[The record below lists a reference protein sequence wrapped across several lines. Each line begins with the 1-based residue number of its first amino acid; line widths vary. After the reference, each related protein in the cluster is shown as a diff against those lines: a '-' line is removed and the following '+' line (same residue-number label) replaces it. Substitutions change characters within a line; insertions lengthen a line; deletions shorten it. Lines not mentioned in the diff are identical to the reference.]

1 MRLALPY
8 FCLLLGA
15 TRDRL
20 LTEDI
25 FLFSRE
31 LISLCSDDKRLRAIV
46 TENSNGSNPAHALIQ
61 DTHMNA
67 HTLKL
72 HILSAKCIH
81 VLVVAEMLT

>member
-1 MRLALPY
+1 MRLAFPY

-46 TENSNGSNPAHALIQ
+46 TENS
-61 DTHMNA
+61 
-67 HTLKL
+67 
-72 HILSAKCIH
+72 
-81 VLVVAEMLT
+81 